1 MLCLSVFIRGFL
13 KSERPRMDSDGRR
26 SEQVGEVL
34 DRKSGVADESS
45 QRSLGQL
52 LVLRDGKPAIRRVP
66 VAEENVAAALAVE
79 LVADPAKGVD
89 GLRA

>member
-1 MLCLSVFIRGFL
+1 MNVELKQLFWKVMFIGVYPWLPQVRT
-13 KSERPRMDSDGRR
+13 DTDGRR

-34 DRKSGVADESS
+34 DRKSGVADEGS
-45 QRSLGQL
+45 QRSLGKL
-52 LVLRDGKPAIRRVP
+52 P
-66 VAEENVAAALAVE
+66 LAVE